1 MAMEEYGKGALL
13 AKGGE
18 GLLQDSVVLQLVLDG
33 LPI

>member
-1 MAMEEYGKGALL
+1 MEEYGKGALL